1 MKNTLERTSCQIDL
15 EIELDVIQRN
25 IRKVKNP
32 VKKNRLTR
40 AYEGLVDLLIASL
53 RVQKNDSPYSPS
65 FFVPFVCGGRGLTEP

>member
-1 MKNTLERTSCQIDL
+1 MKNTLERASCQIDL

-40 AYEGLVDLLIASL
+40 AYEGLVELLTAQSKSAEKCL
-53 RVQKNDSPYSPS
+53 AP
-65 FFVPFVCGGRGLTEP
+65 L